1 MVRRSKM
8 EIYIDILH
16 VISEGNRKPTHVMY
30 RANLSWARLMKHLRF
45 LQSQDLLTIVQGG
58 GVERYEITEKGRDVL
73 SYFRK
78 LEGAL
83 YHRKGAIP
91 SEVVARYR

>member
-8 EIYIDILH
+8 EIYIDILQ
-16 VISEGNRKPTHVMY
+16 VISEGNVKPTHVMY
-30 RANLSWARLMKHLRF
+30 KANLSWARLMKHIRF
-45 LQSQDLLTIVQGG
+45 LQSQDLLTIAQGS
-58 GVERYEITEKGRDVL
+58 GVDRYEITEKGREVL

-83 YHRKGAIP
+83 YYGKGAIP
-91 SEVVARYR
+91 SEVIARYR

>member
-8 EIYIDILH
+8 EIYIDMLQ
-16 VISEGNRKPTHVMY
+16 VVSEGNLKPTHVMY
-30 RANLSWARLMKHLRF
+30 KANLSWARLMKHLRF
-45 LQSQDLLTIVQGG
+45 LQSQDLLTIVQGS
-58 GVERYEITEKGRDVL
+58 GVERYEITEKGREVL

-83 YHRKGAIP
+83 YHSKGAIP
-91 SEVVARYR
+91 REVIARYR

>member
-16 VISEGNRKPTHVMY
+16 VISEGNLKPTHVMY
-30 RANLSWARLMKHLRF
+30 KANLSWARLMKHLRF
-45 LQSQDLLTIVQGG
+45 LQSQDLVTFVQGG
-58 GVERYEITEKGRDVL
+58 GAERYEITEKGREVL

-83 YHRKGAIP
+83 YHRKEAIP
-91 SEVVARYR
+91 SEVIARYK